1 MKMRYSRYLTHVL
14 DEYKYTPMDLI
25 CRANKRAYAYTSIP
39 EYYLKLQ
46 CSINKTFYN
55 ETSKSE
61 VWSGFNDQ
69 FLGKRKPNSWVK
81 RKLNT
86 LTHNDRYYYMIRF
99 RTKYLEQLIRLA
111 KQEEL
116 ENWHD
121 LINSTH
127 REPPNQHS

>member
-1 MKMRYSRYLTHVL
+1 MKLLYSEYLAKVL
-14 DEYKYTPMDLI
+14 AEYKHNPTDLI
-25 CRANKRAYAYTSIP
+25 CRANIITYQYTHK
-39 EYYLKLQ
+39 ERYYIQLQ
-46 CSINKTFYN
+46 RTINKTFYN
-55 ETSKSE
+55 VYSNTE

-69 FLGKRKPNSWVK
+69 FLGNRKPNSWVK

-116 ENWHD
+116 EN
-121 LINSTH
+121 
-127 REPPNQHS
+127 